1 MSQEEVS
8 PDQPLEQAWP
18 QDPADLADEQ
28 NVADEAPVDVANET
42 VEAYAEAEEV
52 LATEEIAASGFR
64 APEPEELAPWFPQY
78 EIGYLIAVGGM
89 GAVYRAVQKSLDRTV
104 AIKVLPT
111 EFSQDAEFCRSFQ
124 SEAKAMAKLNHSNLI
139 GVYDFGEAGGQL
151 FIVMELVEGHSL
163 HDACHGGAL
172 DQYEAIRLM
181 EGICAGLAH
190 AHENGVLHRDI
201 KPANILLGADQVPK
215 IGDFGLARAAG
226 TRIEEGEVIFGTPG
240 YTAPEVLQP
249 PHEFDHRADIFSLG
263 AMLHELLTGKI
274 PDADPRPASA
284 QVRSDPRLDAIIRKA
299 MHPQPSK
306 RYNDAMEMAKDLSK
320 VAHSTRS
327 KVMVGAGRSTH
338 VGGPR
343 LARSPYPTLTQ
354 TRSGGGMLWLFLIL
368 LIALVGYLLRDQIM
382 EVINPAPPPP
392 APANPTHGA
401 GSTPYNTNPGSSGTR
416 PPKPNKSH
424 PPHSTSGGSGE
435 FRPKNPKDP
444 GANPT
449 MNWEP
454 ENAPLVRVKPERKPG
469 SAEHPEV
476 DPIAASLPA
485 PRLDVEPV
493 FERARSAMAE
503 RCKPFHDD
511 YRQAISELR
520 SEFARNGRPLLE
532 LENSRG
538 NQAQLRARFEKFVDA
553 LKEQKLAVHEVV
565 LPRSL
570 ASNSDIVA
578 LYRIYT
584 EKERR
589 MEADY
594 EEALQRQV
602 TVYADAL
609 KKSAAQLKASNDKG
623 AARKLEWEAERA
635 EADLGYFRRM
645 MESRW

>member
-1 MSQEEVS
+1 MSPEEAS
-8 PDQPLEQAWP
+8 PDQPPEQAWP
-18 QDPADLADEQ
+18 QDPADLADQPSVTE
-28 NVADEAPVDVANET
+28 EAPVDVAYDT

-52 LATEEIAASGFR
+52 LATEDIAASGFR
-64 APEPEELAPWFPQY
+64 APEPSELAPWFPQY
-78 EIGYLIAVGGM
+78 EIEYLIAVGGM

-163 HDACHGGAL
+163 HDACHGGLL
-172 DQYEAIRLM
+172 DPHEAIRMM

-284 QVRSDPRLDAIIRKA
+284 QVRCDPRLDAIIRKA
-299 MHPQPSK
+299 THPQPSM
-306 RYNDAMEMAKDLSK
+306 RYNDAMEMAKDLAK
-320 VAHSTRS
+320 VASSTRP
-327 KVMVGAGRSTH
+327 KVMVGGAGRGSH
-338 VGGPR
+338 AGAARMG
-343 LARSPYPTLTQ
+343 RSPYSTLQ
-354 TRSGGGMLWLFLIL
+354 PTRSGGGMIWLFLIL
-368 LIALVGYLLRDQIM
+368 LIALVGFLLRDQIM
-382 EVINPAPPPP
+382 EVLNPPPPPP
-392 APANPTHGA
+392 APSNPNSGITAPHKNPDPQGGRPVGA
-401 GSTPYNTNPGSSGTR
+401 SPSR
-416 PPKPNKSH
+416 
-424 PPHSTSGGSGE
+424 PPHSTHGPANIRPSKPQGSG
-435 FRPKNPKDP
+435 
-444 GANPT
+444 ANQT

-469 SAEHPEV
+469 SAGHPEV
-476 DPIAASLPA
+476 DPIADSLPP
-485 PRLDVEPV
+485 PRLDVNPV
-493 FERARSAMAE
+493 FERASSAMAE

-520 SEFARNGRPLLE
+520 SEFARNGSPLLE
-532 LENSRG
+532 LENSQG
-538 NQAQLRARFEKFVDA
+538 NQAQLRSRFEKFVEA
-553 LKEQKLAVHEVV
+553 LKDQDLAIHEVV

-570 ASNSDIVA
+570 ASNPDIVA
-578 LYRIYT
+578 LHRIYT

-645 MESRW
+645 IESKW